1 MSERKPV
8 ERVTRGWRIF
18 YMLYGMS
25 ALFLCMYMGGF
36 GFWPLSLTASLSIVI
51 VSIIAFLDWHV
62 KSLGIAFFAVCVW
75 ALVSFIG
82 FIATQL

>member
-1 MSERKPV
+1 MSGQRPV

-18 YMLYGMS
+18 YMLYGMI

-62 KSLGIAFFAVCVW
+62 KSLGMGFSIVCVW
-75 ALVSFIG
+75 AVVSVIG
-82 FIATQL
+82 VIVTYL